1 MAYFK
6 EICGFSHTL
15 GTRKYTVFFFS
26 GPVELLGLKKKRI
39 NGKALNFMLL
49 LAFHSDILCH
59 GWFLS

>member
-26 GPVELLGLKKKRI
+26 GPVELLGLKKKK
-39 NGKALNFMLL
+39 NKWK
-49 LAFHSDILCH
+49 S
-59 GWFLS
+59 S